1 MSGAIPV
8 GHHESPPVAAGVAH
22 RVPSIGR
29 ESTLR
34 QVSEQLA
41 REPSGALLV
50 HDAGEPIEVISLRD
64 VTTAIASG
72 ADPDRVTV
80 GDIELIKRPYIT
92 GAAEVD
98 DVAEA
103 LVRVAVDEA
112 LVLDHDGLV
121 GLLCLRDLCHVLALR
136 G

>member
-1 MSGAIPV
+1 
-8 GHHESPPVAAGVAH
+8 
-22 RVPSIGR
+22 
-29 ESTLR
+29 
-34 QVSEQLA
+34 LA

>member
-1 MSGAIPV
+1 MSGAGPG
-8 GHHESPPVAAGVAH
+8 GHGKSPPLAAGVAH

-50 HDAGEPIEVISLRD
+50 DDPGEPIEVISLRD
-64 VTTAIASG
+64 VTAALASG
-72 ADPDRVTV
+72 ADPDRLTV
-80 GDIELIKRPYIT
+80 GDIHLIQRPYMSS
-92 GAAEVD
+92 AAEVD

-103 LVRVAVDEA
+103 MVRLAVDEA
-112 LVLDHDGLV
+112 LVLDLDGLV
-121 GLLCLRDLCHVLALR
+121 GLLSLRDICHVLALR
-136 G
+136 T